1 MFRRICNLTTT
12 VFALLLTSLILLG
25 GARAADTQTILHTFT
40 GGQDGS
46 DPGLG
51 LTLDAAGNLYGTTYF
66 GQVFKLTPEN
76 GSWQYNV
83 LYSFGVGGEDNTWG
97 PTLDAAGN
105 LYGTTSR
112 DGNSGHGIVFEL
124 KHSSSGWTK
133 KVLHAFSA
141 DSYPYGS
148 VIFDKLGNLYGTAQK
163 ENGDAIVFELTP
175 SREKW
180 VLKVLHTFTGG
191 YGSGPNPDLVFDAQ
205 GNLYGTTYS
214 GGSYGAGSVFELHPS
229 KTGWTET
236 VIYSFTGGNDG
247 KYPVGGE
254 GVIFDRKGR
263 LYGGTVYG
271 GTDGGGVVFQLT
283 RQQDGQWVESVLDN
297 FHCIPQ
303 SLVFDSAG
311 NLYGATTSIKGSK
324 CGQGSVFQLTPL
336 KDGQWRENV
345 LYDFSGSDGWGP
357 QNLVLDDAGNLYGAT
372 VAGGSDGLGLI
383 YELMP

>member
-1 MFRRICNLTTT
+1 MFQKICDFSNAA
-12 VFALLLTSLILLG
+12 FALLATSLILLCS
-25 GARAADTQTILHTFT
+25 ARAADTQTILHTFT

-46 DPGLG
+46 YPGLG
-51 LTLDAAGNLYGTTYF
+51 LILDAAGNLYGTTYF
-66 GQVFKLTPEN
+66 GQVFELTPDN

-83 LYSFGVGGEDNTWG
+83 LYTFGIGGEDNTWG
-97 PTLDAAGN
+97 PTLDSAGN

-112 DGNSGHGIVFEL
+112 DGNSGHAIVFEL

-141 DSYPYGS
+141 NSSPNGS
-148 VIFDKLGNLYGTAQK
+148 VIFDKLGNLYGTAFK
-163 ENGDAIVFELTP
+163 ENGDAIVFELMP
-175 SREKW
+175 FGKEW
-180 VLKVLHTFTGG
+180 VLKVLHTFTGN
-191 YGSGPNPDLVFDAQ
+191 SDPNPDLVFDAQ

-229 KTGWTET
+229 KTEWTET

-254 GVIFDRKGR
+254 GVIFDHEGR

-283 RQQDGQWVESVLDN
+283 RQQNGLWSESVLDN

-311 NLYGATTSIKGSK
+311 DLYGATTSIKGSG
-324 CGQGSVFQLTPL
+324 CGQGSVFELTPL
-336 KDGQWRENV
+336 KDGRWRENV
-345 LYDFSGSDGWGP
+345 LYDFTGSDGWGP
-357 QNLVLDDAGNLYGAT
+357 QNLVLGSAGNLFGAT
-372 VAGGSDGLGLI
+372 LAGGSEGLGLI
-383 YELMP
+383 YELTP